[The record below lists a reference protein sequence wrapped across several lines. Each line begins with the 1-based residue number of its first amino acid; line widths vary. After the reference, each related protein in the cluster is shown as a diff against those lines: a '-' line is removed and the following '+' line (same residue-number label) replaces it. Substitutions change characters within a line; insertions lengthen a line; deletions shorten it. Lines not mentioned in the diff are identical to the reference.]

1 MSPVKMFQIITL
13 GVPEDLP
20 VREQVAASSL
30 HTLTQLTA
38 CLASIVNL
46 RLQSGKDQILKSRS
60 KHPVTITSFDVS
72 KSDTKIER
80 RMRKICLF
88 SLVQKCIQSAVWNFF
103 MSHGVWKSHKKS
115 HFTTLRAK
123 WATLTYW
130 IKMTNLATF
139 RKTEVCGKTVL
150 PDKSISIGQNWWKMP
165 KLKNKSFQPKKCY
178 QYKNWTK
185 IGEKGQN
192 WKIQM
197 RHFWMIFQQC
207 ASYFPTRFHGPKNVS
222 WFA

>member
-1 MSPVKMFQIITL
+1 MSPLKMFQIITL

-88 SLVQKCIQSAVWNFF
+88 SLVQKCIQSAVWNF
-103 MSHGVWKSHKKS
+103 HIHKEKT
-115 HFTTLRAK
+115 FF
-123 WATLTYW
+123 TLTVFENQRKSLILQHCERSEQRLQCYQTCKLQRNKNW
-130 IKMTNLATF
+130 
-139 RKTEVCGKTVL
+139 RKT
-150 PDKSISIGQNWWKMP
+150 P
-165 KLKNKSFQPKKCY
+165 KLRKINETFLDDFQTMCYLLPHSFSWAKKCFLICIVLMSI
-178 QYKNWTK
+178 KAIVPSIDPVT
-185 IGEKGQN
+185 
-192 WKIQM
+192 
-197 RHFWMIFQQC
+197 
-207 ASYFPTRFHGPKNVS
+207 T
-222 WFA
+222 